1 MVIQMAE
8 DKSINKLVL
17 AFVAVLVGIA
27 LIGPINSS
35 AISANVT
42 GVTATIVSLIPTLF
56 AIGVLVGVVK
66 GML

>member
-1 MVIQMAE
+1 MAE